1 IVIGRGFP
9 WWRRCESIGP
19 SDSEGQMGHRTYSN
33 DLRSRVVAE
42 VAEGTSRRQAAR
54 LFRVSAS
61 SAVRWVERHDATGS
75 VSAHPRGA
83 KSRSPLEPH
92 RDWLLRLVAQEPDL
106 TLQELEQRICEG
118 IGLVTTRSEE
128 HTSELQSPDHLVCR

>member
-1 IVIGRGFP
+1 M
-9 WWRRCESIGP
+9 
-19 SDSEGQMGHRTYSN
+19 GQRTYSN

-42 VAEGTSRRQAAR
+42 VADGTSRRQAAR

-61 SAVRWVERHDATGS
+61 SAVRWVERHEATGS
-75 VSAHPRGA
+75 VSAHPRGG
-83 KSRSPLEPH
+83 KSRSPLEPY

-118 IGLVTTRSEE
+118 IGLVTTERSIRRFFTRHEISFKKKPARRR
-128 HTSELQSPDHLVCR
+128 TGPARRG